1 MQDVNSGIKIGIQIC
16 CLAAVMFIIVTT
28 VILAKNFGGAYL
40 DKEFTRT
47 TPDYT
52 DTLYA
57 LSYESKPIPVPAIY
71 AALSNYGMT
80 NLAEFSMVVG
90 GNSYDDPERL
100 ADFFGKQLYV
110 KLVDA
115 SDGLHMWVGDYR

>member
-1 MQDVNSGIKIGIQIC
+1 MQDTNTGIKIGIQMC
-16 CLAAVMFIIVTT
+16 CMAAVIFILVAT
-28 VILAKNFGGAYL
+28 VVIAKSFGGAYL
-40 DKEFTRT
+40 DREFSRT

-71 AALSNYGMT
+71 AALNNYGMT
-80 NLAEFSMVVG
+80 NLAEFSMVVD
-90 GNSYDDPERL
+90 GNSYTDPESL
-100 ADFFGKQLYV
+100 SNFFSKQLYV

-115 SDGLHMWVGDYR
+115 SDGLHMWVGDFR